1 MKAKGPPALD
11 ALEEPTEDLLQD
23 LTLAEPPSDKARE
36 ENVVEEEQYV
46 KVRCPSKRRPACNGK
61 KGFARGGTTCGVA
74 RACLRY
80 HDVFCGGVR

>member
-23 LTLAEPPSDKARE
+23 LTLAEPPSDEARE
-36 ENVVEEEQYV
+36 EDVVEEEQYV

-61 KGFARGGTTCGVA
+61 KGMASRGGGGAMCGGA

-80 HDVFCGGVR
+80 HDVF